1 MSESL
6 HGQPVGELVSGGYIG
21 KSLPRYGGV
30 DRATGVQKY
39 VADLDFPGAL
49 EAAMVTIPVGRA
61 RIVAIDTAG
70 ALKVPGVVR
79 VITPEDLPKPMPRF
93 GVNYKDRPIMADG
106 KVNYDGEPV
115 ALVLAENADAAHAG
129 ARAVKVEYEEIPG
142 VYTIGQALAP
152 DAPLVQDASDPTV
165 RPNDRLRLTNVI
177 EEQLVE
183 WGDIG
188 QEEAKAHLIVEG
200 EYTYPMMTHF
210 AIEPL
215 GVVVEPGDDGGLTLY
230 IPVQHPYLLQYTIAG
245 LVGLPLSKLRVVAPD
260 PGGGF
265 GGKQIA
271 KYSPLLAFAALLAGR
286 TCRLILSLEETSR
299 AIRRA
304 GSRVRART
312 GFSADG
318 EILFQDLDADYQLGA
333 YADVGPRVMQKGS
346 YVGAGPYRVGAA
358 RIRARAVF
366 TNTTVSTAMRGYGIP
381 QISWASES
389 QLSEGARRLGM
400 DPAEI
405 RLKNLVE
412 RGEEFIK
419 GAYPSVADGNW
430 KECVQLALKISDWS
444 APLPPNTG
452 RGIAVGVKPSATAG
466 LSQSLVRMLYD
477 GSAMIYAGTT
487 DMGQGA
493 RTIWAQLTA
502 DELGIPFEKV
512 TIVSGDIDIVPFDLQ
527 TSASRSSVFMGDAVM
542 RACRD
547 LRDRV
552 LAMYADF
559 NGLDPGELSHGPG
572 VLVTPTGPV
581 PLPEAARK
589 ALGSLRGEFLGQ
601 GTTRLTGIKGHPLGG
616 PASFLELNTT
626 IIKVEVDPETGEYT
640 LLEHIV
646 TGDVG
651 VELNPVQLKAQDEG
665 AAIMGLGQAAME
677 QMIFDEHGVLQNAG
691 AIDYR
696 IPTFNDVAVCLKS
709 ASVENHDGPG
719 PYGAKGISESALLV
733 TGAAL
738 GAAIADATGARIQG
752 LPITPERLWKE
763 IQRQGASA
771 DNEATSEN

>member
-1 MSESL
+1 MTESL
-6 HGQPVGELVSGGYIG
+6 YGQPIGDIVAGGYVG
-21 KSLPRYGGV
+21 TSLPRYGGL

-39 VADLDFPGAL
+39 IADLVFPNAL
-49 EAAMVTIPVGRA
+49 EAALVTIDSGRA
-61 RIVAIDTAG
+61 RILGIDATA
-70 ALKVPGVVR
+70 ALRIPGVVR

-93 GVNYKDRPIMADG
+93 GVNYKDRPVMADG
-106 KVNYDGEPV
+106 TVNHDGEPV
-115 ALVLAENADAAHAG
+115 ALVLAETRDAAHAG
-129 ARAVKVEYEEIPG
+129 ARAVKVDYEEIPG
-142 VYTIGQALAP
+142 AFTLEQALAQ

-165 RPNDRLRLTNVI
+165 RPNDPLRLTNVI

-183 WGDIG
+183 WGDLRH
-188 QEEAKAHLIVEG
+188 EEANAHLIIEG

-210 AIEPL
+210 PIEPL
-215 GVVVEPGDDGGLTLY
+215 GLIAEPNDDGGLTVHV
-230 IPVQHPYLLQYTIAG
+230 PVQHPYLLQHTIAG
-245 LVGLPLSKLRVVAPD
+245 LVGLPLSKLRIVAPD

-271 KYSPLLAFAALLAGR
+271 KYSPLLSYAALLSGR
-286 TCRLILSLEETSR
+286 PCRLILSLEETNH

-304 GSRVRART
+304 GSRVKVRT
-312 GFSADG
+312 GFSAEGD
-318 EILFQDLDADYQLGA
+318 ILFQDFDADYQLGA

-346 YVGAGPYRVGAA
+346 YVGAGPYRVKAA
-358 RIRARAVF
+358 RIYARAVL
-366 TNTTVSTAMRGYGIP
+366 TNTTVSTAMRGSGIP

-389 QLSEGARRLGM
+389 QLADGARRLGI
-400 DPAEI
+400 DPAEL
-405 RLKNLVE
+405 RLRNLVE
-412 RGEEFIK
+412 RDEEFIK
-419 GAYPSVADGNW
+419 GDYPSQADGNW
-430 KECVQLALKISDWS
+430 KECVQLALKLADWS
-444 APLPPNTG
+444 APRGPNVG
-452 RGIAVGVKPSATAG
+452 RGIAVGVKPSATTG
-466 LSQSLVRMLYD
+466 LSQSLVRLLYD
-477 GSAMIYAGTT
+477 GSVMVYAGTS

-493 RTIWAQLTA
+493 RTIWAQVAA
-502 DELGIPFEKV
+502 DELGVPFEKV
-512 TIVSGDIDIVPFDLQ
+512 TIVSGDTDVVPFDLQ

-552 LAMYADF
+552 LVMYADVT
-559 NGLDPGELSHGPG
+559 GQERSDLGHQSG
-572 VLVTPTGPV
+572 VLLTPAGPV

-616 PASFLELNTT
+616 PASFFELNTT
-626 IIKVEVDPETGEYT
+626 IIEVAVDPETGEYT
-640 LLEHIV
+640 LLKHIV

-651 VELNPVQLKAQDEG
+651 VELNPVQVKAQDEG

-677 QMIFDEHGVLQNAG
+677 QMIYDEHGVLRNAG

-696 IPTFNDVAVCLKS
+696 IPTFNDVAIKLKS

-738 GAAIADATGARIQG
+738 GAAIADATGVLVHE

-763 IQRQGASA
+763 IQRQQTAH
-771 DNEATSEN
+771 

>member
-1 MSESL
+1 
-6 HGQPVGELVSGGYIG
+6 
-21 KSLPRYGGV
+21 LPRYGGA
-30 DRATGVQKY
+30 DRATGAQKY
-39 VADLDFPGAL
+39 VADLKFPGAL
-49 EAAMVTIPVGRA
+49 NAAMVTIPVGRA
-61 RIVAIDTAG
+61 KIISIDATA
-70 ALKVPGVVR
+70 ALQVPGVVR

-93 GVNYKDRPIMADG
+93 GVNYKDRPVMADG
-106 KVNYDGEPV
+106 KVNFDGEPV
-115 ALVLAENADAAHAG
+115 ALVLAVDADAAHAG

-142 VYTIGQALAP
+142 AYTIAQALAP

-165 RPNDRLRLTNVI
+165 RPKDPFRLTNVI

-183 WGDIG
+183 WGDMRA
-188 QEEAKAHLIVEG
+188 EEAKAHLVVEG
-200 EYTYPMMTHF
+200 EYTYPMMTQF
-210 AIEPL
+210 PIEPL
-215 GVVVEPGDDGGLTLY
+215 GAVAEPTDDGGLTLY

-245 LVGLPLSKLRVVAPD
+245 LLGLPLSRLRVVAPD

-271 KYSPLLAFAALLAGR
+271 KYSPLLSFAAVLTGR
-286 TCRLILSLEETSR
+286 TCRLILSLDETNR

-304 GSRVRART
+304 GSRVKART
-312 GFSADG
+312 GFSVDG

-358 RIRARAVF
+358 RIRARAVL

-389 QLSEGARRLGM
+389 QLSEGARRLGL

-412 RGEEFIK
+412 RGEEFIR
-419 GAYPSVADGNW
+419 GDYPSVSDGNW
-430 KECVQLALKISDWS
+430 KECIQLALTTADWS
-444 APLPPNTG
+444 APLPLNTG
-452 RGIAVGVKPSATAG
+452 RGIAVGVKPSATTG
-466 LSQSLVRMLYD
+466 LSQSLVRLLYD
-477 GSAMIYAGTT
+477 GSAMVYAGTT

-512 TIVSGDIDIVPFDLQ
+512 TIVSGDTDVVPFDLQ

-552 LAMYADF
+552 LTTYSEVT
-559 NGLDPGELSHGPG
+559 GIDPNELSHQPG
-572 VLVTPTGPV
+572 VLVTPTGPL
-581 PLPEAARK
+581 PLPDAARK

-601 GTTRLTGIKGHPLGG
+601 GTTRLSGIKGHPLGG
-616 PASFLELNTT
+616 PASFLEFNTT
-626 IIKVEVDPETGEYT
+626 IIEVEVDPETGEYT
-640 LLEHIV
+640 LLKHIV

-651 VELNPVQLKAQDEG
+651 VELNPVQVKAQDEG

-709 ASVENHDGPG
+709 ASIENHDGPG

-738 GAAIADATGARIQG
+738 GAAIADATGVRIQD

-763 IQRQGASA
+763 TQRQGASA
-771 DNEATSEN
+771 GKEAPSESTTATTTPD

>member
-6 HGQPVGELVSGGYIG
+6 HGQPVGALVPGGYVG
-21 KSLPRYGGV
+21 NSLPRYGGV
-30 DRATGVQKY
+30 DRATGVQRY
-39 VADLDFPGAL
+39 IADLDFAGAL
-49 EAAMVTIPVGRA
+49 EAALVTIPSGRA
-61 RIVAIDTAG
+61 KILSIDTA
-70 ALKVPGVVR
+70 AAMEIPGVFR

-93 GVNYKDRPIMADG
+93 GVNYKDRPVMADG

-115 ALVLAENADAAHAG
+115 ALVLADTADAAHAG

-142 VYTIGQALAP
+142 VFTLEQALAP
-152 DAPLVQDASDPTV
+152 GAPLAQDALDPTV
-165 RPNDRLRLTNVI
+165 RPNDPRRSSNVI
-177 EEQLVE
+177 EEQLVQ
-183 WGDIG
+183 WGDLSE
-188 QEEAKAHLIVEG
+188 QEARAHLIVEG
-200 EYTYPMMTHF
+200 DYTYPMMTHF
-210 AIEPL
+210 PIEPL
-215 GVVVEPGDDGGLTLY
+215 GEAVVPNDDGGLTLY
-230 IPVQHPYLLQYTIAG
+230 IPVQHPYLLQYTIAD
-245 LVGLPLSKLRVVAPD
+245 LVGLPLSKLRVIAPD

-271 KYSPLLAFAALLAGR
+271 KYSPLLSFAAVLTGR
-286 TCRLILSLEETSR
+286 TCRLILSLEETNR

-312 GFSADG
+312 GFSVDG
-318 EILFQDLDADYQLGA
+318 EILFQDLDAEYQLGA

-358 RIRARAVF
+358 RIRARAVL

-389 QLSEGARRLGM
+389 QLNEGAKRLGI
-400 DPAEI
+400 DPAEL
-405 RLKNLVE
+405 RLKNLVG
-412 RGEEFIK
+412 RGEEFIQ
-419 GAYPSVADGNW
+419 GDYPSESDGNW
-430 KECVQLALKISDWS
+430 QECVQLALKLADWS

-452 RGIAVGVKPSATAG
+452 RGIAVGVKPSATTG
-466 LSQSLVRMLYD
+466 LSQSLVRLLYD
-477 GSAMIYAGTT
+477 GSAMVYAGTT

-512 TIVSGDIDIVPFDLQ
+512 TIVSGDTDIVPFDLQ

-552 LAMYADF
+552 LVMYADVT
-559 NGLDPGELSHGPG
+559 GVDPSELRHESG
-572 VLVTPTGPV
+572 VLVTPNGPIAI
-581 PLPEAARK
+581 PEAARK
-589 ALGSLRGEFLGQ
+589 ALGNLRGEFLGQ

-626 IIKVEVDPETGEYT
+626 IIEVEVDPQTGEYT
-640 LLEHIV
+640 LLKHIV

-651 VELNPVQLKAQDEG
+651 VELNPVQVKAQDEG

-677 QMIFDEHGVLQNAG
+677 QMIFNEHGVLQNAG

-738 GAAIADATGARIQG
+738 GAAIADAIGVRVHD

-771 DNEATSEN
+771 GDEAASEG

>member
-1 MSESL
+1 MNESL
-6 HGQPVGELVSGGYIG
+6 HGQPVGELRSDGYVG
-21 KSLPRYGGV
+21 SSVPRYGGV
-30 DRATGVQKY
+30 DRATGVQRY
-39 VADLDFPGAL
+39 IADLRFPDAL
-49 EAAMVTIPVGRA
+49 EAAMVTVPSGRA
-61 RIVAIDTAG
+61 RLLSIDTAA
-70 ALKVPGVVR
+70 ALRIPGVVR
-79 VITPEDLPKPMPRF
+79 VITPDDLPRPMPRF
-93 GVNYKDRPIMADG
+93 GVNYKDRPVMADG
-106 KVNYDGEPV
+106 LVNYDGEPV
-115 ALVLAENADAAHAG
+115 ALVLAETPDAARAG
-129 ARAVKVEYEEIPG
+129 ARAVSVDYEEIPG
-142 VYTIGQALAP
+142 AFTLDQALAEN
-152 DAPLVQDASDPTV
+152 APLAQDASDPTV
-165 RPNDRLRLTNVI
+165 RPNDPRRLSNVI

-183 WGDIG
+183 WGDLSA
-188 QEEAKAHLIVEG
+188 EEAKADLVIEG

-210 AIEPL
+210 PIEPL
-215 GVVVEPGDDGGLTLY
+215 GLVAEPNEDGGLTVHV
-230 IPVQHPYLLQYTIAG
+230 PVQHPYLLQYTIAG

-271 KYSPLLAFAALLAGR
+271 KFSPLLSFAAVLTGR
-286 TCRLILSLEETSR
+286 TCRLILSLEETNK

-318 EILFQDLDADYQLGA
+318 DILFQDLDADYQLGA

-346 YVGAGPYRVGAA
+346 YVGAGPYRVRAA
-358 RIRARAVF
+358 RIRARAVL

-389 QLSEGARRLGM
+389 QLSEGARRLGL
-400 DPAEI
+400 DPAEL

-412 RGEEFIK
+412 RDESFIK
-419 GAYPSVADGNW
+419 GDYPSEADGNW
-430 KECVQLALKISDWS
+430 KEAVQLALQLADWS
-444 APLPPNTG
+444 APRRPHTG
-452 RGIAVGVKPSATAG
+452 RGIAVGVKPSATTG
-466 LSQSLVRMLYD
+466 LSQSLVRLLYD
-477 GSAMIYAGTT
+477 GSVMVYAGTS

-493 RTIWAQLTA
+493 RTIWAQVAA
-502 DELGIPFEKV
+502 DELGVPFEKV
-512 TIVSGDIDIVPFDLQ
+512 TIVSGDTDIVPFDLQ

-552 LAMYADF
+552 LRMYSEVTGVDSS
-559 NGLDPGELSHGPG
+559 DLSHEPG
-572 VLVTPTGPV
+572 VLVTPNGPI

-601 GTTRLTGIKGHPLGG
+601 GTTRLSGIKGHPLGG
-616 PASFLELNTT
+616 PASFFELNTT
-626 IIKVEVDPETGEYT
+626 IIEVEVDEETGEYT
-640 LLEHIV
+640 VLKHIV

-651 VELNPVQLKAQDEG
+651 VELNPAQVKAQDEG
-665 AAIMGLGQAAME
+665 AGIMGLGQAAME
-677 QMIFDEHGVLQNAG
+677 QLIFDERGVLRNAG

-696 IPTFNDVAVCLKS
+696 IPTFNDVAVCMKS

-738 GAAIADATGARIQG
+738 GAAIADATGVLVHD

-763 IQRQGASA
+763 IQRQQ
-771 DNEATSEN
+771 T